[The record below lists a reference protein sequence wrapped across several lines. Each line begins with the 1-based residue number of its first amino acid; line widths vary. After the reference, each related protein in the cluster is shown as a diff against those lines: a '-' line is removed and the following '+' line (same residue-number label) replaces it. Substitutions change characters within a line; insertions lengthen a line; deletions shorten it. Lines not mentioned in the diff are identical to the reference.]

1 MHPRTVNV
9 VMHSAH
15 KRSAH
20 HGHIIVFIIQTAYS
34 SFELGTP
41 LEAFAAYFVVPTY
54 IRGP

>member
-15 KRSAH
+15 KMSAH
-20 HGHIIVFIIQTAYS
+20 RGHIIVFVIQTAYS

-41 LEAFAAYFVVPTY
+41 LEAFAAYFVVHMY
-54 IRGP
+54 VHAL